1 MGDVVGASVR
11 REYLHG
17 LGVSNVVV
25 WMVDTFPLVV
35 VLQRSTSPSEVALVE
50 NEAPS
55 EMVLL

>member
-1 MGDVVGASVR
+1 VGDGVGASVR

-25 WMVDTFPLVV
+25 WMVGAFPLVV
-35 VLQRSTSPSEVALVE
+35 VLQRGTSPSEVALVE
-50 NEAPS
+50 KEAPS